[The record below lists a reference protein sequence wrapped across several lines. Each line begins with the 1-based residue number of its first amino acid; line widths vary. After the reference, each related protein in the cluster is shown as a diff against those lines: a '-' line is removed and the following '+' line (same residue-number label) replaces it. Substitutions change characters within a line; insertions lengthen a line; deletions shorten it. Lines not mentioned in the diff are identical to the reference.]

1 MNTKDSDDVAPTLNS
16 VCQSDGQWSKDILNY
31 QCLGNPNV
39 SLSSFV
45 VVKILTIRLFEWIT
59 QD

>member
-16 VCQSDGQWSKDILNY
+16 VCQSDGQWSKDVLNY

-45 VVKILTIRLFEWIT
+45 VVNILTIRLFW
-59 QD
+59 